1 MGAADQYANKLEH
14 WFYSLPGFVQSALH
28 EPFTWMNDGLKAVA
42 GQPQELLVA
51 GGHYIEIGEAVHRI
65 GQQQLSS
72 RLALAGHWSGDAYDA
87 FSQKTLEI
95 EQQLDKLAEAVKK
108 AKELL
113 ESGAKACVEGANM
126 IIDIVVTLIML
137 VLADLA
143 VGVALS
149 VLSFGATL
157 AAMVAKW
164 IADGVMALARV
175 ARVLQKTAQI
185 LEKLAD
191 IFYKLE
197 KLFRTI
203 ARVLKELKE
212 VLRDSLEFKKGAK
225 GWDKVGATVSH
236 GIVRGA
242 MAKGIWAG
250 TGGTVNIPGPVG
262 SGYKAGKDYVEA
274 WQDAGDATD
283 AAGH

>member
-1 MGAADQYANKLEH
+1 VGAADQYANKLEH

-28 EPFTWMNDGLKAVA
+28 QPFTWMNDGLKAVA
-42 GQPQELLVA
+42 GQPQELLAA

-72 RLALAGHWSGDAYDA
+72 RLALGGHWTGDAFDA
-87 FSQKTLEI
+87 FNHKTLEI
-95 EQQLDKLAEAVKK
+95 EQQLDKLGEAIKK

-149 VLSFGATL
+149 VLSFGASL

-164 IADGVMALARV
+164 IADGLLALSRV
-175 ARVLQKTAQI
+175 ARVLQKTAQV
-185 LEKLAD
+185 LKKLAD
-191 IFYKLE
+191 
-197 KLFRTI
+197 LFRKVQTLFKTI
-203 ARVLKELKE
+203 ARVLKEIKE
-212 VLRDSLEFKKGAK
+212 VLAESLALKKSAK
-225 GWDKVGATVSH
+225 GWDKLGATVSH
-236 GIVRGA
+236 GITRGIV
-242 MAKGIWAG
+242 AKGIWAG
-250 TGGTVNIPGPVG
+250 TGGTVNIPGPLG
-262 SGYKAGKDYVEA
+262 SGYKAGSDYVEG
-274 WQDAGDATD
+274 WQDASDAT
-283 AAGH
+283 GH